1 MFPIVTA
8 ELANCPLGIADVPN
22 SPELEL
28 YDNHDPEA
36 TLKCALASEAEGP
49 VYVITPEV
57 LLYAKDPSP
66 PLSVTDTDP
75 LALDVVKY

>member
-1 MFPIVTA
+1 MSS
-8 ELANCPLGIADVPN
+8 LASWLFGIADVPN

-28 YDNHDPEA
+28 YVKPDPEA
-36 TLKCALASEAEGP
+36 ILKCALASEAEGP

-75 LALDVVKY
+75 LALDLSLIHI